1 VSKLKILDF
10 WAPWCGPC
18 KKIAPVIEEIAN
30 EYKNIVIEKIN
41 IEDKPGIAST
51 YGVRSIPT
59 LLFFKDEKV
68 VDMRVGTISKDEIKK
83 IIERNSI

>member
-1 VSKLKILDF
+1 MSKLKILDF